1 MSLPEIHTKRDE
13 MSAHTERGEVTYLEA
28 LRAALEDELEAR
40 PELFLIGED
49 IGVYGGAFKLT
60 DGFHERFGA
69 DRVIDTPIAEG
80 GIIGAAI
87 GASLMGM
94 TPVVEMQFMDFISCG
109 FNQLTNFAAKCHY
122 RWGASVP
129 IVIRGPGGGLVGGGP
144 FHSQS
149 VEVYFAKTAGL
160 KVVMP
165 SDVRDAYALLRASI
179 ADPNPVIFIEHKAL
193 YRAPQLRDTLPT
205 GDELTRLSCLGEC
218 LTRRDGD
225 DLVIIT
231 YGAMVHRSLESADIL
246 SNEGV
251 SVRVLDLRT
260 LSPLD
265 EAGIER
271 AARETGK
278 VLIVHEDTRSQG
290 IAGEVSAI
298 INERA
303 FEWLDAPIRRLTAP
317 DTPVPYHAQLERAFA
332 PQVEDITHAARQLAA
347 Y

>member
-1 MSLPEIHTKRDE
+1 
-13 MSAHTERGEVTYLEA
+13 VTYLEA
-28 LRAALEDELEAR
+28 LRAALEDELVER
-40 PELFLIGED
+40 PNLYLIGED
-49 IGVYGGAFKLT
+49 IGTYGGAFKLT
-60 DGFHERFGA
+60 EGFSDRFG
-69 DRVIDTPIAEG
+69 DQRVIDTPIAEG
-80 GIIGAAI
+80 GIIGTAI

-94 TPVVEMQFMDFISCG
+94 IPVVEMQFMDFISCG

-129 IVIRGPGGGLVGGGP
+129 IVVRGPGGGLVGGGP

-149 VEVYFAKTAGL
+149 IEVYFTKTAGL

-165 SDVRDAYALLRASI
+165 SNVRDAYALLRAAI

-193 YRAPQLRDTLPT
+193 YRAPQLRDHLPT
-205 GDELTRLSCLGEC
+205 EDEIKRLGRIGES
-218 LTRRDGD
+218 LVKHDGD

-231 YGAMVHRSLESADIL
+231 YGAMVHRALEAAQHVSQDGISA
-246 SNEGV
+246 
-251 SVRVLDLRT
+251 RVLDLRT

-265 EAGIER
+265 EEGIER
-271 AARETGK
+271 SARETGK
-278 VLIVHEDTRSQG
+278 VLVLHEDTRSSG
-290 IAGEVSAI
+290 LAGEISAI

-303 FEWLDAPIRRLTAP
+303 FEWLDAPVKRLTAP

-332 PQVEDITHAARQLAA
+332 PQVDDIIEAIKQLAA